1 MKTLTP
7 IHKFKRKILVTGGA
21 GFIASSLAEKL
32 AEDKENL
39 VVVLDNL
46 STGNIDKLSHDSDN
60 LRFIKADVNKY
71 VEIMEVMLSYQF
83 HYVFHYA
90 AMVGVLRTQKN
101 PIGVLDDIKGI
112 ENICR
117 LSKNIGVRRVFYAS
131 SSEVY
136 GESVEFPQNAHTT
149 PLNSRIPYAIVKNLG
164 EAFLKSYQKEFGL
177 NYTIFRFFNTYGPK
191 QSKDFVISKFL
202 YAALN
207 NHDITIYGD
216 GSQTR
221 TFCYIDDNIEAC
233 TKIAYND
240 LFINEVVNIGNS
252 IETPINELAEIII
265 RLTKSK
271 SKIINVPPLAE
282 GDMKRRCPDNS
293 DMLKVLNR
301 KLISLEDGIGKI
313 LKTGL
318 FEITH

>member
-252 IETPINELAEIII
+252 IETSINELAEIII